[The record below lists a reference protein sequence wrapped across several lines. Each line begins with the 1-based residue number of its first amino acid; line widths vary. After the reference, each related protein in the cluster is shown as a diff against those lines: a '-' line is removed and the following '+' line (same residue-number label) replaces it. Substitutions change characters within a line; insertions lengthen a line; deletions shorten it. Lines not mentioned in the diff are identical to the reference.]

1 MCWAVTVV
9 LGAILVDFSNSV
21 QCIEK
26 HMPKMFPGVSKQMK
40 GMLEE
45 CACFGHP
52 LLQEAVVLLGVTVG
66 LCD

>member
-1 MCWAVTVV
+1 MCWAATVA
-9 LGAILVDFSNSV
+9 LGAILFDFSNSV

-45 CACFGHP
+45 CACF
-52 LLQEAVVLLGVTVG
+52 
-66 LCD
+66 